1 MLRVTLW
8 ALVAAMT
15 AGCLG
20 NTHVIPRGELQSL
33 AQQDPQTRGERV
45 HVVQQFVAA
54 DDPPAADPVQGGFHA
69 GVHVSV
75 PVHVGPTRHSHPRNP
90 PPPSVDPPGP
100 KSSSSAPAKASAD
113 DAYVWVIAAAAA
125 AVVLAA
131 TEGVRFNG
139 WVRMHPM
146 HPVHLYGPGGVYE
159 GSVPLAY
166 LDPDTAAWA
175 DRAVVR
181 DSEGP
186 WQRLRRAPLDRRGLN
201 YSLILGV
208 AELPSGYDATIGEA
222 EERGF
227 LAHIQLGYFPDTRL
241 GFLLD
246 IGLGWRDNLMDETL
260 FDSRWALEGQF
271 FPVAAGRLHAG
282 LFGQLGFGGRLEDGP
297 QERSF
302 SRLLGGGGLLQLELT
317 TYMAIT
323 ARAGLTSIHGFTS
336 SDVGLGIS
344 IY

>member
-1 MLRVTLW
+1 MLRITLL
-8 ALVAAMT
+8 ALVAAVS

-20 NTHVIPRGELQSL
+20 NTHVIPRGELQAL
-33 AQQDPQTRGERV
+33 AHSDPETRGEQV
-45 HVVQQFVAA
+45 HVVQQFMSA
-54 DDPPAADPVQGGFHA
+54 DDPPAADRASGSVSG
-69 GVHVSV
+69 GVHVVV
-75 PVHVGPTRHSHPRNP
+75 PVRVGPSRAPHRRTP
-90 PPPSVDPPGP
+90 PPTSVGQPGSKP
-100 KSSSSAPAKASAD
+100 SSSTPAKAEAKE
-113 DAYVWVIAAAAA
+113 AYVWIIVAVAA
-125 AVVLAA
+125 AVVLAS
-131 TEGVRFNG
+131 TEGVRYNG
-139 WVRMHPM
+139 TVRMHPM
-146 HPVHLYGPGGVYE
+146 HPVHLYGPGGAYE

-181 DSEGP
+181 ESEGP

-201 YSLILGV
+201 YSLILGA
-208 AELPSGYDATIGEA
+208 AELPSAYDETLGDA

-227 LAHIQLGYFPDTRL
+227 LSHIQLGYFPDTRL

-246 IGLGWRDNLMDETL
+246 IGLGWRNNRMNETL

-271 FPVAAGRLHAG
+271 FPVTAGKLHAG
-282 LFGQLGFGGRLEDGP
+282 LFGQVGFGGRLEDGP
-297 QERSF
+297 EERTF
-302 SRLLGGGGLLQLELT
+302 SRLLGGGGLVQLELT

-336 SDVGLGIS
+336 SDFGLGIS